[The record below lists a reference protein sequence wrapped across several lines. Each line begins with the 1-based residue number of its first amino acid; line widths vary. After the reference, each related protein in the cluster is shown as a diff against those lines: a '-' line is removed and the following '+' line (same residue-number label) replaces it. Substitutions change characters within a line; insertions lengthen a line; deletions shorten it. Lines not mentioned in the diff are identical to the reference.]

1 MIQAVTPHMM
11 ETLEGTIV
19 NVESITALILC
30 SQYLNQIFE
39 KLNISTKLIL
49 KKTITSQDNNKQ
61 SVMPITYNIHPTIN
75 YGPIIM
81 TLSVDSC

>member
-11 ETLEGTIV
+11 ETLESTIV

-49 KKTITSQDNNKQ
+49 KKLSLAKITTSNQLCQ
-61 SVMPITYNIHPTIN
+61 LLITFIPQLN
-75 YGPIIM
+75 M
-81 TLSVDSC
+81 AL

>member
-49 KKTITSQDNNKQ
+49 KKLSLAKITTSNQLCQ
-61 SVMPITYNIHPTIN
+61 LLITFIPQLN
-75 YGPIIM
+75 M
-81 TLSVDSC
+81 AL